1 MRVLFLQF
9 DYKET
14 KFSRYWSKPIANI
27 VFLIF
32 DISEGMVFT
41 LMVMIRN
48 LEKITRLSIHR

>member
-27 VFLIF
+27 VFLKEWY
-32 DISEGMVFT
+32 S
-41 LMVMIRN
+41 
-48 LEKITRLSIHR
+48 H